1 MMVRSRSALSLA
13 RLVTSVPLVL
23 ALACGGG
30 SESKGGK
37 ADAKTADAKGKGATD
52 LETADAKAA
61 DAEHDDHGHGEIE
74 ATDAKPTDAKP
85 AASEADQAADLQAR
99 IDRFAVAEL
108 GVDTSTLP
116 ERERETLLLLIDAAR
131 QMDPI
136 FDRQAWSANPV
147 LEAELAKATDPLGKA
162 KHAYLRL
169 MRGPWDRQED
179 REPFATDHPWPKG
192 AGFYP
197 KNLTAEEFKAWVAA
211 HPADAAALESLTTV
225 IKRDAEGGLLAVP
238 YHEEYRDW
246 LTPAAAKLREA
257 AEKTEN
263 ASLAKFL
270 RSRADAF
277 GSDDYY
283 QSDKDWMDLDS
294 RVEITIGPYETYED
308 ELLGLK
314 ASYEA
319 FVTVSDPAASEAL
332 AKYKAWLP
340 KMEQHLPVDDAVKT
354 KRGAESPIRVVDLVF
369 TAGDARKSVQTIAFN
384 LPNDERVRKEKGAK
398 KVLLRNLIETK
409 FDRIMKPIG
418 QKVLDPALHDRLD
431 GGAFFDQVLFHE
443 LSHSLGPAFTKVDG
457 KAAGAAGDRPQGP
470 AKGLVDVRVALGPAY
485 TALEECKA
493 DALGAYN
500 ILYMIEEG
508 VLPADSREKVL
519 TSYFAGLFRSVRFGV
534 AEAHGQG
541 AAIQINRYLAGGGA
555 SFDAA
560 KGTFT
565 IDFARLEASIE
576 TLVHDLVMLQHE
588 GDKAKA
594 EAFLA
599 EHGVMSKEMEAAL
612 AGLGEIPVDIRPVYP
627 VAGETGPR

>member
-1 MMVRSRSALSLA
+1 MTVRSRSVVSLA
-13 RLVTSVPLVL
+13 RLVASVPLLLV
-23 ALACGGG
+23 LACGGG
-30 SESKGGK
+30 NDGKGGK
-37 ADAKTADAKGKGATD
+37 AEAKTADAKHKGAADVKTG
-52 LETADAKAA
+52 DAKAGEAKQSDTKGA
-61 DAEHDDHGHGEIE
+61 DTKAG
-74 ATDAKPTDAKP
+74 DAKIDE
-85 AASEADQAADLQAR
+85 AAALQAR
-99 IDRFAVAEL
+99 IDQFVVAEL
-108 GVDTSTLP
+108 STDTSTLP
-116 ERERETLLLLIDAAR
+116 EREREALLLLIDAAKL
-131 QMDPI
+131 MDPI
-136 FDRQAWSANPV
+136 FDRQAWAGNPA

-169 MRGPWDRQED
+169 MRGPWDRQEH
-179 REPFATDHPWPKG
+179 REPFAIDRPWPKG

-197 KNLTAEEFKAWVAA
+197 EDLSADEFKAWITAI
-211 HPADAAALESLTTV
+211 PGDAAAFESLTTIIERTPDDRLV
-225 IKRDAEGGLLAVP
+225 AKP
-238 YHEEYRDW
+238 YREVYEEW
-246 LTPAAAKLREA
+246 LVPAAAKLREA
-257 AEKTEN
+257 ADKTEN

-277 GSDDYY
+277 GTDDYY

-294 RVEITIGPYETYED
+294 RVELTIGPYETYED

-314 ASYEA
+314 ASFEA

-332 AKYKAWLP
+332 AKYKTWLP
-340 KMEQHLPVDDAVKT
+340 KMEQHLPVDDAVRT
-354 KRGAESPIRVVDLVF
+354 KRGAESPIRVVDIVF
-369 TAGDARKSVQTIAFN
+369 TAGDSRKSVQTIAFN

-418 QKVLDPALHDRLD
+418 QKLLDPSLHDRLAGD
-431 GGAFFDQVLFHE
+431 AFFDQVLFHE

-457 KAAGAAGDRPQGP
+457 KD
-470 AKGLVDVRVALGPAY
+470 VDVRIALGPAY

-555 SFDAA
+555 SFDAT

-565 IDFARLEASIE
+565 IDFAKLEENIG

-599 EHGVMSKEMEAAL
+599 EHGVMSKPMEAAL
-612 AGLGEIPVDIRPVYP
+612 AGLGGIPVDIRPVYP

>member
-1 MMVRSRSALSLA
+1 MTVRSASVISLA
-13 RLVTSVPLVL
+13 RLASSVSLLLV
-23 ALACGGG
+23 LACGGG
-30 SESKGGK
+30 GEGKDGK
-37 ADAKTADAKGKGATD
+37 AEAKISDAKGKGAKD
-52 LETADAKAA
+52 VKAGDAKA
-61 DAEHDDHGHGEIE
+61 G
-74 ATDAKPTDAKP
+74 DAKAGDAKADPAEP
-85 AASEADQAADLQAR
+85 AAGEAAALQAR
-99 IDRFAVAEL
+99 IDQFAVAEL

-116 ERERETLLLLIDAAR
+116 EREREALMLLVDAAKL
-131 QMDPI
+131 MDPI
-136 FDRQAWSANPV
+136 FDRQAWAGNPA
-147 LEAELAKATDPLGKA
+147 LEAELGKATDPLGKA
-162 KHAYLRL
+162 KYAYLRL
-169 MRGPWDRQED
+169 MRGPWDRQSH
-179 REPFATDHPWPKG
+179 REPFAIDRPWPKG

-197 KNLTAEEFKAWVAA
+197 EDLTVEDFKAWIAA
-211 HPADAAALESLTTV
+211 HPADEEAFGSLTTV
-225 IKRDAEGGLLAVP
+225 IERTAESGLVAKP
-238 YHEEYRDW
+238 YREVYREW
-246 LTPAAAKLREA
+246 LEPAAAKLREA
-257 AEKTEN
+257 AAKTEN
-263 ASLAKFL
+263 ASLATFL
-270 RSRADAF
+270 RSRADALL
-277 GSDDYY
+277 SDDYY

-294 RVEITIGPYETYED
+294 RVELTLGPYETYED

-314 ASYEA
+314 ASFEA

-340 KMEQHLPVDDAVKT
+340 KMEEHLPVDDAVKT

-369 TAGDARKSVQTIAFN
+369 TAGDSRKSVQTIAYN

-418 QKVLDPALHDRLD
+418 QKVLDPSLHDRLAGD
-431 GGAFFDQVLFHE
+431 AFFDQVLFHE

-457 KAAGAAGDRPQGP
+457 KE
-470 AKGLVDVRVALGPAY
+470 VDVRLALGPAY

-493 DALGAYN
+493 DALGTYN
-500 ILYMIEEG
+500 ILYMIEQG

-555 SFDAA
+555 TFDAA

-565 IDFARLEASIE
+565 IDFAKLEENIG

-588 GDKAKA
+588 GDKAEA

-599 EHGVMSKEMEAAL
+599 EHGVMSKAMETAL
-612 AGLGEIPVDIRPVYP
+612 AGLGGIPVDIRPVYP
-627 VAGETGPR
+627 VAGETAPR

>member
-1 MMVRSRSALSLA
+1 MTVRSASLLSLA
-13 RLVTSVPLVL
+13 RLATSVPLVL
-23 ALACGGG
+23 ALACGGAG
-30 SESKGGK
+30 EGKDGK
-37 ADAKTADAKGKGATD
+37 AEAKQAEGKGKGATD
-52 LETADAKAA
+52 VKAEAKPADVKAGEGKQADAKAGEVKPA
-61 DAEHDDHGHGEIE
+61 DAKVDE
-74 ATDAKPTDAKP
+74 A
-85 AASEADQAADLQAR
+85 AALQAR

-108 GVDTSTLP
+108 GVDTSTLG
-116 ERERETLLLLIDAAR
+116 ESERETLRLLIEAAK

-136 FDRQAWSANPV
+136 FDRQAWAGNPA
-147 LEAELAKATDPLGKA
+147 LEAELAKATDPAGKA
-162 KHAYLRL
+162 KYAYFRL
-169 MRGPWDRQED
+169 MRGPWDRQEH
-179 REPFATDHPWPKG
+179 REPFAIDRAWPKG

-197 KNLTAEEFKAWVAA
+197 EDLTVEEFKAWIAA
-211 HPADAAALESLTTV
+211 HPGEKEAFESLTTV
-225 IKRDAEGGLLAVP
+225 IARTRDEGGGGLVAKPYREVYAEWLA
-238 YHEEYRDW
+238 
-246 LTPAAAKLREA
+246 PAAAKLREA

-314 ASYEA
+314 ASFEA

-332 AKYKAWLP
+332 AKYKTWLP
-340 KMEQHLPVDDAVKT
+340 KMEAHLPVDDAVKT

-369 TAGDARKSVQTIAFN
+369 TAGDSRKSVQTIAFN

-398 KVLLRNLIETK
+398 KVLLRNLIQTK

-418 QKVLDPALHDRLD
+418 EKVLDPSLHDRLAGD
-431 GGAFFDQVLFHE
+431 AFFDQVLFHE

-457 KAAGAAGDRPQGP
+457 KD
-470 AKGLVDVRVALGPAY
+470 VDVRVALGPAY

-500 ILYMIEEG
+500 ILYMIQEG
-508 VLPADSREKVL
+508 VLPADSKEKVL

-555 SFDAA
+555 KFDAA
-560 KGTFT
+560 TGTFT
-565 IDFARLEASIE
+565 IDFPKLEENIR

-588 GDKAKA
+588 GDAAKA

-612 AGLGEIPVDIRPVYP
+612 AKLGGIPVDVRPVYP

>member
-1 MMVRSRSALSLA
+1 MVARSRSSRSLA

-30 SESKGGK
+30 SDGKGGK
-37 ADAKTADAKGKGATD
+37 AEAKTADAKGKGATD
-52 LETADAKAA
+52 VKAVDAKTGDAKTGDA
-61 DAEHDDHGHGEIE
+61 KTGDAEAE
-74 ATDAKPTDAKP
+74 A
-85 AASEADQAADLQAR
+85 AALQAR
-99 IDRFAVAEL
+99 IDQFAVAEL
-108 GVDTSTLP
+108 GVDTSTLT
-116 ERERETLLLLIDAAR
+116 EREREVLALLIDAAKL
-131 QMDPI
+131 MDPI
-136 FDRQAWSANPV
+136 FDRQAWTGNPV
-147 LEAELAKATDPLGKA
+147 VEAELAKATDPLGKA
-162 KHAYLRL
+162 KHQYLRL
-169 MRGPWDRQED
+169 MRGPWDRQAH
-179 REPFATDHPWPKG
+179 REPFAVDHPWPKG
-192 AGFYP
+192 AGFYV
-197 KNLTAEEFKAWVAA
+197 KNLTVEEFKAWVAA
-211 HPADAAALESLTTV
+211 HPDDAAAFESLTTV
-225 IKRDAEGGLLAVP
+225 IKRNAEGGLVAVP
-238 YHEEYRDW
+238 YHEEYREW
-246 LTPAAAKLREA
+246 LEPAAAKLREA

-263 ASLAKFL
+263 ASLAKLL

-277 GSDDYY
+277 LSDDYY

-294 RVEITIGPYETYED
+294 RIELTIGPYETYED

-314 ASYEA
+314 ASFEA
-319 FVTVSDPAASEAL
+319 FVTVSDPAASEKL

-369 TAGDARKSVQTIAFN
+369 TAGDSRKSVQTIAFN

-418 QKVLDPALHDRLD
+418 QQLLDPSLHDRLAGD
-431 GGAFFDQVLFHE
+431 AFFDQVLFHE

-457 KAAGAAGDRPQGP
+457 KD
-470 AKGLVDVRVALGPAY
+470 VDVRVALGPAY

-493 DALGAYN
+493 DVLGAYN

-519 TSYFAGLFRSVRFGV
+519 TSYFAGLFRSARFGV

-541 AAIQINRYLAGGGA
+541 AAIQINRHLAGGGA

-565 IDFARLEASIE
+565 IDFAKLEASIE

-599 EHGVMSKEMEAAL
+599 EHGVMSKALETAL
-612 AGLGEIPVDIRPVYP
+612 AGLDGIPVDIRPVYP

>member
-1 MMVRSRSALSLA
+1 MVDRSRSVRSLA
-13 RLVTSVPLVL
+13 RLVTSAPLVL

-30 SESKGGK
+30 SDGKSSK
-37 ADAKTADAKGKGATD
+37 AEAKTADAKGKGATD
-52 LETADAKAA
+52 VKAGDAKAGEA
-61 DAEHDDHGHGEIE
+61 KTGEAKTGDSKPGDSKSGDSKPGEAEAGE
-74 ATDAKPTDAKP
+74 
-85 AASEADQAADLQAR
+85 AAALQAR
-99 IDRFAVAEL
+99 IDQFAVAEL
-108 GVDTSTLP
+108 GVDTSTLS
-116 ERERETLLLLIDAAR
+116 EREREVLALLIDAAKL
-131 QMDPI
+131 MDPI
-136 FDRQAWSANPV
+136 FDRQAWTGNPV
-147 LEAELAKATDPLGKA
+147 VEAELAKATDPVGKA

-169 MRGPWDRQED
+169 MRGPWDRQAH
-179 REPFATDHPWPKG
+179 REPFAVDHPWPKG
-192 AGFYP
+192 AGFYVED
-197 KNLTAEEFKAWVAA
+197 LTVEEFKAWVAA
-211 HPADAAALESLTTV
+211 HPDDAAAFESLTTV
-225 IKRDAEGGLLAVP
+225 IERNAEGGLVAVP
-238 YHEEYRDW
+238 YHEEYREW
-246 LTPAAAKLREA
+246 LEPAAAKLREA
-257 AEKTEN
+257 AEKTDN
-263 ASLAKFL
+263 ASLAKLL

-277 GSDDYY
+277 QSDDYY

-294 RVEITIGPYETYED
+294 RIELTIGPYETYED

-319 FVTVSDPAASEAL
+319 FVTVSDPAASEKL

-369 TAGDARKSVQTIAFN
+369 TAGDSRKSVQTIAFN

-418 QKVLDPALHDRLD
+418 QQLLDPSLHDRLAGD
-431 GGAFFDQVLFHE
+431 AFFDQVLFHE

-457 KAAGAAGDRPQGP
+457 KD
-470 AKGLVDVRVALGPAY
+470 VDVRVALGPAY

-493 DALGAYN
+493 DVLGAYN

-534 AEAHGQG
+534 AESHGQG
-541 AAIQINRYLAGGGA
+541 AAIQINRHLAGGGA

-565 IDFARLEASIE
+565 IDFTKLEASIE
-576 TLVHDLVMLQHE
+576 ALVRDLVMLQHE
-588 GDKAKA
+588 GDEAKAK
-594 EAFLA
+594 AFLA
-599 EHGVMSKEMEAAL
+599 EHGVMSKALETAL
-612 AGLGEIPVDIRPVYP
+612 AGLDGIPVDIRPVYP